1 MEQNHIQSPDKKSNS
16 FAVFSLAVGVFAL
29 FACISPPMQLVL
41 GAAALMAADMSRNGR
56 PMTGPA
62 VAGTIMG
69 ICGILC
75 SFLFLGFYIFTIRM
89 LDNPDYVA
97 MQRELMR
104 QYQDIFSSFSPN

>member
-1 MEQNHIQSPDKKSNS
+1 MEQNHIQSPDKKSFS

-29 FACISPPMQLVL
+29 FACISPPMQLLL
-41 GAAALMAADMSRNGR
+41 GAAALMAAYMSRNGR

-104 QYQDIFSSFSPN
+104 QYQDIFSSFSLN

>member
-1 MEQNHIQSPDKKSNS
+1 MEQDHIQSPDKKSNTL
-16 FAVFSLAVGVFAL
+16 AILSLAVGIFAL
-29 FACISPPMQLVL
+29 FACISPPIQLLL
-41 GAAALMAADMSRNGR
+41 GAAAMMAAYISRNGR

-69 ICGILC
+69 IFGILC
-75 SFLFLGFYIFTIRM
+75 SFAILGFYVFTIRM

-104 QYQDIFSSFSPN
+104 QYQDMFNAFNAK

>member
-29 FACISPPMQLVL
+29 FACISPPMQLLL
-41 GAAALMAADMSRNGR
+41 GAAALMAAYMSRN
-56 PMTGPA
+56 
-62 VAGTIMG
+62 GTIMG